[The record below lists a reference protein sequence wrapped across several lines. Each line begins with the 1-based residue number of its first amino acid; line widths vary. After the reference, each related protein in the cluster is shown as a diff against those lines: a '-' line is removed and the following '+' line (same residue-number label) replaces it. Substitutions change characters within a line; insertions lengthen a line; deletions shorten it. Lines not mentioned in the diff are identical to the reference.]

1 MFLDE
6 NRAYSPTRQ
15 GLRCVQPGTRA
26 EANKGKKGGK
36 CVSPPEC
43 ADKAFEMTTYKYIV
57 TPFCKPD
64 GVLTS
69 LGRVRLR
76 TECGEGMRTALE
88 TAPLAILNI
97 KRTTNQRQAIHDAC
111 AAIDKTFLAKD
122 WTDPE
127 ALYAII
133 REIQVKADSNL
144 KLEKSDPAESNDDSD
159 STESSDVQESN
170 RAFNCHRTLNLV
182 ASAEIKRLKSVLP
195 KQKQDQLLT
204 MFESLSSL
212 HSRDGEF
219 LLLLRA
225 FVLTLPS
232 DLDIDQNMKD
242 TWNMFAVKERDKLTG
257 EYVCNLLIEVHR
269 FFCEIDSVLTTI
281 GCNPTTDRD
290 KYSRFRSMT
299 SGTVIGAEMEIYERH
314 NRREK
319 KPLLLKE
326 VLEELTAH
334 FRSRAF
340 IEETNGVTS
349 ADNASRGRTPDGSSR
364 ARAIQINNVKGKQ
377 GAKQVDKSKSKGNS
391 KSKTK
396 ATSNYTEE
404 QREAFSA
411 WRKRNP
417 GICMYCEE
425 KADAGHF
432 GNCDRKKSTGELAA
446 DNPLRLSKGIQ
457 GSSGNGGVFTCRPM
471 TVYRATPSVG
481 QSNTILDTGAAAGS
495 YVSIDKGFDAR
506 TAVKVNSLIKGIGGG
521 RARVSKAGT
530 VYIRVPGRVCLANGQ
545 FEARRV
551 NIRFDAA
558 YTPSLD
564 DSQTNLIGTSSLV
577 YDGGIVCM
585 KAANVAEF
593 GKQATHTAQGDQ
605 LLHLGAV
612 HAIKDRVQR
621 VEIRLTARNGLLY
634 LPSFEYLTQGEIEA
648 LEPTPPEALTQLG
661 PMLEDMDHS
670 DSESD

>member
-1 MFLDE
+1 MFLVE
-6 NRAYSPTRQ
+6 NRAYSPTTQ

-26 EANKGKKGGK
+26 VTHKGKKGGT
-36 CVSPPEC
+36 CVSLLSAPI
-43 ADKAFEMTTYKYIV
+43 KHSNMSTYRHII
-57 TPFCKPD
+57 TPFCAPS
-64 GVLTS
+64 GALTT

-76 TECGEGMRTALE
+76 TESGETMRAALE
-88 TAPLAILNI
+88 TARLADLNI
-97 KRTTNQRQAIHDAC
+97 KHVTHQRQTIGDASDV
-111 AAIDKTFLAKD
+111 IDNTFLGAD
-122 WTDPE
+122 WTNPE
-127 ALYAII
+127 KLYDIV
-133 REIQVKADSNL
+133 RNL
-144 KLEKSDPAESNDDSD
+144 KEKTSILKVEKIDSDGSDEDPDMTESN
-159 STESSDVQESN
+159 EAEESN
-170 RAFNCHRTLNLV
+170 RRFNCYRALNMV
-182 ASAEIKRLKSVLP
+182 ALAEVKRLKAALSG
-195 KQKQDQLLT
+195 KSQDLLLT
-204 MFESLSSL
+204 MLESLRSL
-212 HSRDGEF
+212 HPKDGEF

-225 FVLTLPS
+225 FVQTLPTDMQVDQIMKES
-232 DLDIDQNMKD
+232 WNDL
-242 TWNMFAVKERDKLTG
+242 AVKGGVLTG
-257 EYVCNLLIEVHR
+257 SFVCNLLVEVDR
-269 FFCEIDSVLTTI
+269 FFHEIDAVLTTI
-281 GCNPTTDRD
+281 GAQPTTDRD
-290 KYSRFRSMT
+290 KYTRFRSMT
-299 SGTVIGAEMEIYERH
+299 SGTVIDGEMAEYERFA
-314 NRREK
+314 RRTHK
-319 KPLLLKE
+319 ALNLKDA
-326 VLEELTAH
+326 LEELQMS
-334 FRSRAF
+334 FRTKAF
-340 IEETNGVTS
+340 IEETSRAPQVTGTGKGS
-349 ADNASRGRTPDGSSR
+349 VADGSSR
-364 ARAIQINNVKGKQ
+364 AKAITVNNVKGKQ
-377 GAKQVDKSKSKGNS
+377 GAKQGDKAKSKGNS
-391 KSKTK
+391 KTSK
-396 ATSNYTEE
+396 TSNYTEE

-446 DNPLRLSKGIQ
+446 DNPLRLSKGTQ
-457 GSSGNGGVFTCRPM
+457 GNSSNGGVFTCRPM

-621 VEIRLTARNGLLY
+621 VEIRLAARNGLLY

-661 PMLEDMDHS
+661 PMLEDMDQS

>member
-1 MFLDE
+1 VFLVE
-6 NRAYSPTRQ
+6 VRAYSPTTQ
-15 GLRCVQPGTRA
+15 GLRCVHTGTRA
-26 EANKGKKGGK
+26 ETHKGKKGGT
-36 CVSPPEC
+36 CVSLPSAPI
-43 ADKAFEMTTYKYIV
+43 KHSNMSTYRHII
-57 TPFCKPD
+57 TPFCAPS
-64 GVLTS
+64 GALTT

-76 TECGEGMRTALE
+76 TESGETMRAALE
-88 TAPLAILNI
+88 TARLADLNI
-97 KRTTNQRQAIHDAC
+97 KHVTHQRQTIGDASDV
-111 AAIDKTFLAKD
+111 IDNTFLGAD
-122 WTDPE
+122 WTNPE
-127 ALYAII
+127 KLYDIV
-133 REIQVKADSNL
+133 RNL
-144 KLEKSDPAESNDDSD
+144 KEKTSILKVEKIDSDGSDEDPDMTESN
-159 STESSDVQESN
+159 EAEESN
-170 RAFNCHRTLNLV
+170 RRFNCYRALNMV
-182 ASAEIKRLKSVLP
+182 ALAEVKRLKAALSG
-195 KQKQDQLLT
+195 KSQDLLLT
-204 MFESLSSL
+204 MLESLRSL
-212 HSRDGEF
+212 HPKDGEF

-225 FVLTLPS
+225 FVQTLPTDMQVDQIMKES
-232 DLDIDQNMKD
+232 WNDL
-242 TWNMFAVKERDKLTG
+242 AVKGGVLTG
-257 EYVCNLLIEVHR
+257 SFVCNLLVEVDR
-269 FFCEIDSVLTTI
+269 FFHEIDAVLTTI
-281 GCNPTTDRD
+281 GAQPTTDRD
-290 KYSRFRSMT
+290 KYTRFRSMT
-299 SGTVIGAEMEIYERH
+299 SGTVIDGEMAEYERFA
-314 NRREK
+314 RRTHK
-319 KPLLLKE
+319 ALNLKDA
-326 VLEELTAH
+326 LEELQMS
-334 FRSRAF
+334 FRTKAF
-340 IEETNGVTS
+340 IEETSRAPQVTGTGKGS
-349 ADNASRGRTPDGSSR
+349 VADGSSR
-364 ARAIQINNVKGKQ
+364 AKAITVNNVKGKQ
-377 GAKQVDKSKSKGNS
+377 GGKQGDKAKSKGNS
-391 KSKTK
+391 KTSK
-396 ATSNYTEE
+396 TSNYTEE

-425 KADAGHF
+425 KGDVEHF
-432 GNCDRKKSTGELAA
+432 RNCDKKKPIERLAT
-446 DNPLRLSKGIQ
+446 DNPVRLMKEAQ
-457 GSSGNGGVFTCRPM
+457 GSGGSGGVFTCRPM

-621 VEIRLTARNGLLY
+621 VEIRLAARNGLLY

-661 PMLEDMDHS
+661 PMLEDMDQS

>member
-1 MFLDE
+1 MFLVE
-6 NRAYSPTRQ
+6 NRAYSPTTQ

-26 EANKGKKGGK
+26 VTHKGKKGGT
-36 CVSPPEC
+36 CVSLLSAPI
-43 ADKAFEMTTYKYIV
+43 KHSNMSTYRHII
-57 TPFCKPD
+57 TPFCAPS
-64 GVLTS
+64 GALTT

-76 TECGEGMRTALE
+76 TESGETMRAALE
-88 TAPLAILNI
+88 TARLADLNI
-97 KRTTNQRQAIHDAC
+97 KHVTHQRQTIGDASDV
-111 AAIDKTFLAKD
+111 IDNTFLGAD
-122 WTDPE
+122 WTNPE
-127 ALYAII
+127 KLYDIV
-133 REIQVKADSNL
+133 RNL
-144 KLEKSDPAESNDDSD
+144 KEKTSILKVEKIDSDGSDEDPDMTESN
-159 STESSDVQESN
+159 EAEESN
-170 RAFNCHRTLNLV
+170 RRFNCYRALNMV
-182 ASAEIKRLKSVLP
+182 ALAEVKRLKAALSG
-195 KQKQDQLLT
+195 KSQDLLLT
-204 MFESLSSL
+204 MLESLRSL
-212 HSRDGEF
+212 HPKDGEF

-225 FVLTLPS
+225 FVQTLPTDMQVDQIMKES
-232 DLDIDQNMKD
+232 WNDL
-242 TWNMFAVKERDKLTG
+242 AVKGGVLTG
-257 EYVCNLLIEVHR
+257 SFVCNLLVEVDR
-269 FFCEIDSVLTTI
+269 FFHEIDAVLTTI
-281 GCNPTTDRD
+281 GAQPTTDRD
-290 KYSRFRSMT
+290 KYTRFRSMT
-299 SGTVIGAEMEIYERH
+299 SGTVIDGEMAEYERFA
-314 NRREK
+314 RRTHK
-319 KPLLLKE
+319 ALNLKDA
-326 VLEELTAH
+326 LEELQMS
-334 FRSRAF
+334 FRTKAF
-340 IEETNGVTS
+340 IEETSRAPHVTGTGKGS
-349 ADNASRGRTPDGSSR
+349 VADGSSR
-364 ARAIQINNVKGKQ
+364 AKAITVNNVKGKQ
-377 GAKQVDKSKSKGNS
+377 GAKQGDKAKSKGNS
-391 KSKTK
+391 KTSK
-396 ATSNYTEE
+396 TSNYTEE

-446 DNPLRLSKGIQ
+446 DNPLRLSKGTQ
-457 GSSGNGGVFTCRPM
+457 GNSSNGGVFTCRPM

-621 VEIRLTARNGLLY
+621 VEIRLAARNGLLY

-661 PMLEDMDHS
+661 PMLEDMDQS